1 MNPGGYWYGYG
12 YQQPQVGTLDL
23 VLVLSFGLGADL
35 GNGLWF
41 IFTFA
46 KAFLFSKDICAG
58 ASAQGLD
65 EESAWPLSVWNLPC
79 LLLSHNWS
87 FRGRKMGG

>member
-23 VLVLSFGLGADL
+23 VLVLSFGLGTDL
-35 GNGLWF
+35 GNGYGYSQPLVHF
-41 IFTFA
+41 HIFT
-46 KAFLFSKDICAG
+46 G

-79 LLLSHNWS
+79 LLLSHNRP
-87 FRGRKMGG
+87 FRGRKMGS

>member
-35 GNGLWF
+35 GNGYMYSQPMVH
-41 IFTFA
+41 
-46 KAFLFSKDICAG
+46 FSKDICAG

-79 LLLSHNWS
+79 LLLSHNRP
-87 FRGRKMGG
+87 FRGRKMGS